1 MLYPLPVLNPE
12 STVGEVGEA
21 GLLRHLQQ
29 RIPGGPGVVLGV
41 GDDAA
46 VVETAAHSM
55 VTTDSLVEDVHF
67 RLEWVVPRLLGRKA
81 LSINLSDI
89 AAMAGIPRYA
99 LVSVCLPAETRIAF
113 VDGLYDGLLERAAET
128 GVSVVGGNLA
138 RTTGPIVI
146 SLTLIGQAPRV
157 LGRGGARPGDLV
169 VVTGSL
175 GGAAAG
181 LKLLAQGARLD
192 EDGELAGTGVW
203 TESSSLELRHC
214 LRAQL
219 DPQPPLALA
228 RALAEGE
235 LVHAAIDLSDGLS
248 GDLRRLCEASG
259 VEATID
265 AFKVPVNAQAA
276 GLERARGGD
285 ALALALHG
293 GEDYQLLLALAPDS
307 LTALRDLA
315 VIWDLPLTVVGEFAS
330 GEPEVYLRA
339 GTDRMPLV
347 AASHDHFRPAPLE
360 RSQRE

>member
-1 MLYPLPVLNPE
+1 M
-12 STVGEVGEA
+12 ST
-21 GLLRHLQQ
+21 H
-29 RIPGGPGVVLGV
+29 
-41 GDDAA
+41 
-46 VVETAAHSM
+46 
-55 VTTDSLVEDVHF
+55 
-67 RLEWVVPRLLGRKA
+67 
-81 LSINLSDI
+81 
-89 AAMAGIPRYA
+89 
-99 LVSVCLPAETRIAF
+99 
-113 VDGLYDGLLERAAET
+113 
-128 GVSVVGGNLA
+128 
-138 RTTGPIVI
+138 TGPIVI

-347 AASHDHFRPAPLE
+347 ASSHDHFRPAPLE
-360 RSQRE
+360 RSPRE